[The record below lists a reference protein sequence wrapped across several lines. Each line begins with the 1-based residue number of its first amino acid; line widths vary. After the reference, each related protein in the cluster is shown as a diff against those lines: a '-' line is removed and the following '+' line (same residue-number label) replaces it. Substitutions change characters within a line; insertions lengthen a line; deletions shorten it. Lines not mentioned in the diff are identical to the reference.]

1 MKDTVSDSFDQ
12 IDPAEVLATEARM
25 LRERALGSARSV
37 FLLVLVVTGNL
48 LSVQQYGTAL
58 AWLGATTLM
67 ALATLWFARVF
78 WKEEITRENAPD
90 YLRYHVIISA
100 MTGALWSGFAIAIA
114 DQTQPVVTLASGLFI
129 TSITT
134 GGIMAGT
141 IYRPGFLALAAC
153 LLLPYGA
160 YLLATMQGV
169 LQIGGAFFIVFFV
182 FCFTTN
188 KSVSQKTR
196 EAIAA
201 NITSETTRAALAE
214 VEAKRRLQ
222 TEKARF
228 LSSISHDL
236 AQPLLT
242 QRNLLT
248 RLQSEVDDQELRT
261 LIQQVQ
267 SCQDSQ
273 EKLLNE
279 MSFANQLGEVLP
291 SIQRSHFNVAH
302 MFTQLLA
309 GQQSGKTGARFSSQI
324 DPAAKL
330 IFSDP
335 HVVERI
341 LRNLLS
347 NAVKYGG
354 TAPQVTLSARMDGDM
369 AVLSVH
375 DDGPGI
381 ASEFQTE
388 IFEAHV
394 RLPKDRSMPGSGLGL
409 SICHSLAEQLG
420 GALELI
426 SEPWRGT
433 EVRLCLPQT
442 GAETVTDSEDGNRF
456 VLFIGPERHP
466 IYGDWNALFSE
477 WFWGCAHARTCS
489 EALELV
495 EMLKLHPDVILIGE
509 HAHCDSEASHVSQL
523 SKVAPVLSLQSGSDP
538 EERSTAVTYI
548 QETDSSAVLR
558 GLIEAQI

>member
-1 MKDTVSDSFDQ
+1 MKDTVSPSLDH
-12 IDPAEVLATEARM
+12 IDLADILASEARM
-25 LRERALGSARSV
+25 LRDRAAGSARSV
-37 FLLVLVVTGNL
+37 FMLILVVTGNL
-48 LSVQQYGTAL
+48 LSLQHFGTAL
-58 AWLGATTLM
+58 SWFVATSLM
-67 ALATLWFARVF
+67 ATGTLWFARSF
-78 WKEEITRENAPD
+78 WKADITPETAPE
-90 YLRYHVIISA
+90 YLRYHVVISA
-100 MTGALWSGFAIAIA
+100 MTGALWSAFAIVIA
-114 DQTQPVVTLASGLFI
+114 DPDQPVATLASGLFI

-141 IYRPGFLALAAC
+141 VYRPGFLALAAC
-153 LLLPYGA
+153 LLLPYGVF
-160 YLLATMQGV
+160 LLVTMQGV
-169 LQIGGAFFIVFFV
+169 LQVSGAMAIVYFV

-188 KSVSQKTR
+188 KNVSQKTR

-201 NITSETTRAALAE
+201 NITSEAARAALAE
-214 VEAKRRLQ
+214 AEAKRRLQ

-248 RLQSEVDDQELRT
+248 RLNSAVEDPHLRT

-267 SCQDSQ
+267 TCQDSQ

-291 SIQRSHFNVAH
+291 SIQKSHFNVEL

-309 GQQSGKTGARFSSQI
+309 GQQSGTGRARFSSLI
-324 DPAAKL
+324 EPAAQL

-354 TAPQVTLSARMDGDM
+354 AAPNIVVSARLDQDM
-369 AVLSVH
+369 AVLSVR

-381 ASEFQTE
+381 AAEFQAE

-420 GALELI
+420 GRLQLL
-426 SEPWRGT
+426 SEPGQGT
-433 EVRLCLPQT
+433 EVQLILPQADAQADT
-442 GAETVTDSEDGNRF
+442 GGTEGHRF
-456 VLFIGPERHP
+456 VVYVGPERHP
-466 IYGDWNALFSE
+466 IYGDWSALFSE

-489 EALELV
+489 EAMELIK
-495 EMLKLHPDVILIGE
+495 MLKLQPDVILVVD
-509 HAHCDSEASHVSQL
+509 HTHCDRRASHISEL
-523 SKVAPVLSLQSGSDP
+523 KDVAPVLSLQSGSDQD
-538 EERSTAVTYI
+538 ALLDGVIYI
-548 QETDSSAVLR
+548 QETESSAALR
-558 GLIEAQI
+558 DAIQARL